1 MLEAGGLPV
10 LKSEL
15 GDRVSYQEAIA
26 AGLGVSRYA
35 PKDAAAGEIKAL
47 LDELLTFTGETNGNE
62 ETSRANKKTAKRP
75 AKR

>member
-10 LKSEL
+10 LTAEL

-35 PKDAAAGEIKAL
+35 PKDTATTEIKAL